1 MIVACCI
8 RSLGGSSRL
17 VAMEFVHRI
26 LNVEDHQLAELWEII
41 ERELATFFQASSA
54 GFMRAHIGWPEIVR
68 TAESWAQAGIYIITR
83 DDLESFGRTCVN
95 ESCLM
100 FAKGPANHLQH
111 PTVSVLNSR
120 KSKCVKPDDDWLLKT
135 RVAVDEA
142 LKKKA
147 TLVSSIGI
155 MHYDVV
161 TAACKGSNLILVCE
175 SLTQIMNIT
184 NSQTRLFERYSG
196 MLDMEKTLFISV
208 SCLTQQ
214 SSGNESALLR
224 DRFVGSLSDVIYSI
238 NVKPG
243 GNMSRVLSEAGSR
256 NVPLGQIDANL
267 VGGLAVNK
275 QGYIRP
281 KEFCEPLSRKRLEL
295 KNFFSVVLGSWVITP
310 SEDVEWL
317 EFVDEALFHYTRS
330 CHGPWPGQSYQEYI
344 TSLLAG
350 RPESS
355 HSAFETILRIALEQ
369 RIRASGAM
377 IRGKFPVVSFTEVP
391 PNELE
396 KIRIWRTGVY
406 RWTLEPYG
414 LAIKRRTL
422 AIKGGRRVHYGSLS
436 AHQSLQDDEKHL
448 FQISR
453 TGKYDWSREKEW
465 RIKGDLDIKE
475 LPADD
480 WAFVLPTQDEADTM
494 FNSMTIPFVC

>member
-1 MIVACCI
+1 M
-8 RSLGGSSRL
+8 
-17 VAMEFVHRI
+17 AMEFVHRI
-26 LNVEDHQLAELWEII
+26 LKVENHQLAELWKII
-41 ERELATFFQASSA
+41 ERESATFFRGSSDSFKR
-54 GFMRAHIGWPEIVR
+54 GHSGWPEIVR

-83 DDLESFGRTCVN
+83 DDFESFGRTCVD

-100 FAKGPANHLQH
+100 FAKGPINHLQH
-111 PTVSVLNSR
+111 YTVSILNSR
-120 KSKCVKPDDDWLLKT
+120 KSRCVKPNDDWLLRT
-135 RVAVDEA
+135 RTALNEA

-161 TAACKGSNLILVCE
+161 TAACKGSNLIVVCE
-175 SLTQIMNIT
+175 SLSQIMNMT
-184 NSQTRLFERYSG
+184 GSQTRLFERYSG
-196 MLDMEKTLFISV
+196 IVDMEKTLFISAA
-208 SCLTQQ
+208 CLTQQ
-214 SSGNESALLR
+214 TSRQESAFMR
-224 DRFVGSLSDVIYSI
+224 DRLVGSLSDMIYSI

-243 GNMSRVLSEAGSR
+243 GNMSTVLSEARSR
-256 NVPLGQIDANL
+256 NVPLGRIEANHVEGL
-267 VGGLAVNK
+267 VANK
-275 QGYIRP
+275 DREIIP
-281 KEFCEPLSRKRLEL
+281 NEVCEPLSMQRFKL
-295 KNFFSVVLGSWVITP
+295 KKFFSVVMGAWVISP
-310 SEDVEWL
+310 SEDLKWL
-317 EFVDEALFHYTRS
+317 EFGDEALFHYTRS
-330 CHGPWPGQSYQEYI
+330 CHGPWPGQSYHEYI

-377 IRGKFPVVSFTEVP
+377 IRGNFPVVSFTEVP

-414 LAIKRRTL
+414 LVIKRITL
-422 AIKGGRRVHYGSLS
+422 ALKGGRRVHYGSLDS
-436 AHQSLQDDEKHL
+436 HQSLQDDEKHL

-480 WAFVLPTQDEADTM
+480 WAFVLPTRGEADEMYNFMNT
-494 FNSMTIPFVC
+494 PFVC